1 MDAVLWFALPFLVAA
16 GSAVLSYYITHSA
29 MQSRMEIA
37 VAREREAHGAT
48 EARLRALED
57 SIPDKIRLAE
67 EQAQRK
73 AFDQFLMD
81 FRVEERRYLRET
93 KNAFAGRRAIVMQ
106 ERLYFRNIPLS
117 NWVEHEMPLDEGVSL
132 HMLENASVFTA
143 RSLPESAA
151 PMPAASPHPKYLT
164 Q

>member
-1 MDAVLWFALPFLVAA
+1 MDVVLWFALPLLVAA
-16 GSAVLSYYITHSA
+16 GSAILAYYITHSA
-29 MQSRMEIA
+29 MQSRME
-37 VAREREAHGAT
+37 VAISKEREAHNAT
-48 EARLRALED
+48 QTRLKALEEA
-57 SIPDKIRLAE
+57 IPDKIKLTE
-67 EQAQRK
+67 ETVHRK

-93 KNAFAGRRAIVMQ
+93 KNHVAHRRAIVMQ

-117 NWVEHEMPLDEGVSL
+117 NWVEHEMALDEGVSL

-143 RSLPESAA
+143 RSLPDQI
-151 PMPAASPHPKYLT
+151 PANGQPKYLT